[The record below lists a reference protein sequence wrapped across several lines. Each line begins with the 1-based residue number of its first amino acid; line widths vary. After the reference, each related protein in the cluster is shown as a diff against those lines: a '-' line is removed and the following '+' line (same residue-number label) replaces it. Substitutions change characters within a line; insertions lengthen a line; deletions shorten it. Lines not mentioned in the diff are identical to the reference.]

1 MYLTPWCKYQ
11 KEKDT
16 FFPIRFTYTFLRFV
30 WLLFEAGYAVVLY
43 LCQMTRLFEFCNCM

>member
-16 FFPIRFTYTFLRFV
+16 FFSHSLYLHIFKIRLAFV
-30 WLLFEAGYAVVLY
+30 WGWIRCYALFMPNDETV
-43 LCQMTRLFEFCNCM
+43 